1 MFSNGIDKQ
10 AAWKRIMKL
19 DAGGKPI
26 WWNLVNRDMWEGKN
40 GAIWDI
46 ANGRWL
52 LGEGSKA
59 SMRWADLSKPI
70 NERLASVVGYGDP
83 KAWLKEFKKNK
94 HKYTGDYISIVGKPR
109 GMSGEQ
115 DYFEKAYVDYA
126 RRVLENNPKYSK
138 WIADVNKMAKRRK
151 FIDSVTE
158 LTPAEKDAKYHLYAI
173 KDDVKGPLRAKLR
186 EIDEMPVIP
195 TLTEF
200 ESYKPFVSTHH
211 MANPRASVEAAK
223 LAETHPE
230 GLIPSVT
237 SGPTYKRFYNPN
249 HRVVVP
255 GGAPR
260 TKDEIDTFQ
269 RLDGRGIGN
278 SPDYEATFGSSYYPN
293 AKRTHVRPNSF
304 VNSELGIPDAQV
316 AEAAKLGITPK
327 TRQSANRSVVYKGS
341 ANAIHMPR
349 ARIGQELRDAELDII
364 SKYLPP
370 KAMRAARLYDDL
382 APDQETLERTRWY
395 TPWSH
400 IAGGYAF
407 DDFDAP
413 LVQLN
418 GEQLK
423 RLRELYKSNVQ
434 SFRDAVQDY
443 VKTAQLNID
452 IFHPEIIKHLPSLK
466 RKQYYRSWIRDKD
479 HAVRDKFPDPTLR
492 HVMREARPDLFTYE
506 W

>member
-158 LTPAEKDAKYHLYAI
+158 LTPAEKDADYNLNSITIRARE
-173 KDDVKGPLRAKLR
+173 PLRKKMH
-186 EIDEMPVIP
+186 EIAEMPVIP
-195 TLTEF
+195 TLTEY

-211 MANPRASVEAAK
+211 MANPRASVAAAK

-237 SGPTYKRFYNPN
+237 SRPTYKRFYNPN

-255 GGAPR
+255 GSAPR
-260 TKDEIDTFQ
+260 TQEEIDAFQ
-269 RLDGRGIGN
+269 RLDEKGLGN

-293 AKRTHVRPNSF
+293 ARVTYTTPNKTSI
-304 VNSELGIPDAQV
+304 SELGITDDQI
-316 AEAAKLGITPK
+316 AEYAGTTPK
-327 TRQSANRSVVYKGS
+327 TLQSANRSVIYKGS
-341 ANAIHMPR
+341 TRANHMPL
-349 ARIGQELRDAELDII
+349 ARIGQEARDADLNAI

-370 KAMRAARLYDDL
+370 KSIRAYRLYHDI
-382 APDQETLERTRWY
+382 APDQEALERTRWY
-395 TPWSH
+395 TPWAH
-400 IAGGYAF
+400 MAGGYAF

-413 LVQLN
+413 LVKLN
-418 GEQLK
+418 SEQLK

-434 SFRDAVQDY
+434 SFRDEVQNY
-443 VKTAQLNID
+443 IKTVHQNLEARPD
-452 IFHPEIIKHLPSLK
+452 IIKHLPSLK
-466 RKQYYRSWIRDKD
+466 RKQYYRALARDKD
-479 HAVRDKFPDPTLR
+479 HAARRKFPDPTLR
-492 HVMREARPDLFTYE
+492 HVMLEARPDLFTYE